1 MYTPK
6 TYMTQEVLSQV
17 LSEFE
22 WPAPYALED
31 WLPDGIAMV
40 FPKCNLFF
48 MEGFEGSMLLEFLAE
63 DTGLDASVTLKEV
76 LLALRSSSAQT
87 GAFDTPGLI
96 RDLSPYPS
104 VDVVK
109 NRLRDLCKIVLTHF
123 RTCLLGDFSWVE
135 RYKAYYANKPA

>member
-1 MYTPK
+1 MYMPK
-6 TYMTQEVLSQV
+6 TYMTQEVLTQV

-22 WPAPYALED
+22 WPAPYVLED

-48 MEGFEGSMLLEFLAE
+48 VEGFESNMLLEFLSD
-63 DTGLDASVTLKEV
+63 DTGLDSSVTLKEA
-76 LLALRSSSAQT
+76 LLAFGSVHT
-87 GAFDTPGLI
+87 GAPDTPGLI
-96 RDLSPYPS
+96 DDFSPYPS

-109 NRLRDLCKIVLTHF
+109 NRLRNLCKIVLTHF
-123 RTCLLGDFSWVE
+123 RTCLLGDYSWVE